1 MKKYYRIILF
11 NIVLNVLFV
20 LLLNPVHANVLD
32 FTTKDLV
39 KMGAASII
47 SLFIFLILSAIF
59 ITITTFVEF
68 FVGWLFLKNK
78 IDKPKNLLKAFLTVN
93 IITWPISELILV
105 ITLSMLTN
113 AKHHMLALMGTILV
127 YFLVELIPIISEI
140 FLLRWQLKGLYKKKH
155 LNNMVPNQTTVL
167 ISISANLLSAFLGVI
182 IELLLSTLF
191 KFLTL

>member
-1 MKKYYRIILF
+1 
-11 NIVLNVLFV
+11 
-20 LLLNPVHANVLD
+20 
-32 FTTKDLV
+32 
-39 KMGAASII
+39 
-47 SLFIFLILSAIF
+47 
-59 ITITTFVEF
+59 
-68 FVGWLFLKNK
+68 
-78 IDKPKNLLKAFLTVN
+78 
-93 IITWPISELILV
+93 
-105 ITLSMLTN
+105 MLTN